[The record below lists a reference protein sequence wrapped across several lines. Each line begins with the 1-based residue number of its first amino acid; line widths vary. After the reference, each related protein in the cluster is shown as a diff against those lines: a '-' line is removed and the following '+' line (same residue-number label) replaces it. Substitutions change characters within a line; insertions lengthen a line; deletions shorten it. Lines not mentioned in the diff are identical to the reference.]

1 MTSSV
6 HVVLEPQELVE
17 VDPYPGYNWDD
28 QFITMKVEGWTVNLI
43 ASQTLPV
50 ISFYQGIGYASSMVD
65 LMLEGHYP
73 INTLILDESSPDF
86 GKVSYEIAENPI
98 ELRYKN
104 FNNLRLN
111 VGARIKL
118 GVLTL
123 HYDFTYTLY
132 ATQSVGIGI
141 SFR

>member
-1 MTSSV
+1 M
-6 HVVLEPQELVE
+6 
-17 VDPYPGYNWDD
+17 
-28 QFITMKVEGWTVNLI
+28 EGWTVNLI

-50 ISFYQGIGYASSMVD
+50 ITFYEGIGYASSNVEL
-65 LMLEGHYP
+65 LMEGHYP
-73 INTLILDESSPDF
+73 IHTVILDETSADF
-86 GKVSYEIAENPI
+86 GKTTYEILDNPI
-98 ELRYKN
+98 ETNYKN